1 MKEKTRKYRGSGTFG
16 KGKKGNR
23 GGGSRGGRGRA
34 GFHKHKYIHLLKYEP
49 DAYGRHGFK
58 SKRDNKM
65 KTEAIN
71 LAKVVE
77 KYGDLEI
84 VDLKH
89 EGYDKLLGKGNV
101 EKPFKIVV
109 AQASQRAREKVEA
122 AGGSIITE

>member
-1 MKEKTRKYRGSGTFG
+1 MRGNTKKYRGSNTFG

-34 GFHKHKYIHLLKYEP
+34 GLHKHKFIYLLKYEP

-58 SKRDNKM
+58 SKRDNSIN
-65 KTEAIN
+65 AIN
-71 LAKVVE
+71 LVKVVE
-77 KYGDLEI
+77 KYGALEV
-84 VDLKH
+84 VDLKK

-101 EKPFKIVV
+101 EKPFKILV
-109 AQASQRAREKVEA
+109 SQVSQIAREKVEA

>member
-1 MKEKTRKYRGSGTFG
+1 MKGKTRKYRGSSTFG

-34 GFHKHKYIHLLKYEP
+34 GFHKHKFLHLLKYEP

-58 SKRDNKM
+58 SKRDNKIEI
-65 KTEAIN
+65 KIIN

-77 KYGDLEI
+77 KYGDLEM